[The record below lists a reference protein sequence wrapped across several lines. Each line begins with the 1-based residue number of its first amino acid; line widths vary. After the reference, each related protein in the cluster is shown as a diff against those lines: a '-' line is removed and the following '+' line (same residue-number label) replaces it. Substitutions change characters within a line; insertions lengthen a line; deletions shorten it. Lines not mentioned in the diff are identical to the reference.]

1 MNKCFLLLMIVL
13 IILPL
18 VSALDYPTHKQNT
31 DLDFSITSN
40 NATSC
45 NLTTINAP
53 GSLITINQKGIKSSQ
68 TFNFSIGGANYSEFG
83 TYCHN
88 IECSDG
94 TNTQSGD
101 ECYEINYFGKEL
113 TSSQATIYLGLLGI
127 LIFTL
132 FITFFGMGYL
142 PKENAKDEYGR
153 ILSINYLKHF
163 RLVLWL
169 FSYFLFVAILYLS
182 SNIAFS
188 FLPAELFAKVIFT
201 LFVIFMSMS
210 PIIVIVLMISFF
222 VEFYHDKEFQGML
235 NRGIFPGEQL

>member
-1 MNKCFLLLMIVL
+1 MKKWFIFLVLLL
-13 IILPL
+13 ILPL
-18 VSALDYPTHKQNT
+18 VTALDYQTHKQDT
-31 DLDFSITSN
+31 TLEFSITSN
-40 NATSC
+40 NATGC
-45 NLTTINAP
+45 NLTSINAP
-53 GSLITINQKGIKSSQ
+53 LGNIIIINQTGTRSSQ
-68 TFNFSIGGANYSEFG
+68 TFNFTIDGGNYSEFG
-83 TYCHN
+83 TYCHKL
-88 IECSDG
+88 ECSDG
-94 TNTQSGD
+94 STVVSG
-101 ECYEINYFGKEL
+101 EKCYEVNYFGKEL
-113 TSSQATIYLGLLGI
+113 TSSQSTIYIGLLGI

-132 FITFFGMGYL
+132 FVTFFGMGYL
-142 PKENAKDEYGR
+142 PKENATDEYGR
-153 ILSINYLKHF
+153 IMSINYLKHF